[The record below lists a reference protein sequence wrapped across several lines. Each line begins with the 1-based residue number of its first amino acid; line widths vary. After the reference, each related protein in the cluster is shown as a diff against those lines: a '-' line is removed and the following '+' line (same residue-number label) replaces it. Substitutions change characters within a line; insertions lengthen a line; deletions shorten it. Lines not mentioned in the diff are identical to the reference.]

1 MGCCGSTPSRG
12 ESTVDSHDKIGHITT
27 AEHHSKSEE
36 TVIDP
41 REQRPPEQEKT
52 LVDESNYQS
61 VQQSATAADTVMEKS
76 QRDNE

>member
-12 ESTVDSHDKIGHITT
+12 ESIMDIHDKIGHTTT
-27 AEHHSKSEE
+27 AEHHQTSEE
-36 TVIDP
+36 TGIDP
-41 REQRPPEQEKT
+41 REQQTPEQDKT